1 MAKLHEEI
9 VVIKVS
15 TMLRDDVTATPV
27 ILTEEVIQNLEV
39 VVQELAGGKGN
50 TLVEIQVA

>member
-1 MAKLHEEI
+1 VAKLHEEV

-39 VVQELAGGKGN
+39 VVQELAGGNGN

>member
-1 MAKLHEEI
+1 VAKLHEEV

-15 TMLRDDVTATPV
+15 TMLRDDITATPV

-39 VVQELAGGKGN
+39 VVQELAGGNGN

>member
-1 MAKLHEEI
+1 MAKLHEEV
-9 VVIKVS
+9 VVIKIS

-27 ILTEEVIQNLEV
+27 ILTEEVVQNLEV
-39 VVQELAGGKGN
+39 VVQELVGGKGN

>member
-1 MAKLHEEI
+1 MAKLHEEV
-9 VVIKVS
+9 VVIKIS

-39 VVQELAGGKGN
+39 VVQELVGGKGN
-50 TLVEIQVA
+50 TLLEIQVA

>member
-15 TMLRDDVTATPV
+15 TMLRDDITATPV

-39 VVQELAGGKGN
+39 VVQELAGGNGN

>member
-1 MAKLHEEI
+1 MAKLHEE
-9 VVIKVS
+9 VLVIKVS
-15 TMLRDDVTATPV
+15 TMLRDDVTASPV

-39 VVQELAGGKGN
+39 VVQELAGGNGN

>member
-27 ILTEEVIQNLEV
+27 ILTDEVIQNLEV
-39 VVQELAGGKGN
+39 VIEELTGGKGN
-50 TLVEIQVA
+50 TLVEVQKA

>member
-1 MAKLHEEI
+1 VAKLHEEV

>member
-1 MAKLHEEI
+1 MAKLHEEV

-15 TMLRDDVTATPV
+15 TLLRDNVTATPV
-27 ILTEEVIQNLEV
+27 LLTDEVTQSIEA
-39 VVQELAGGKGN
+39 VVQELAGAD

>member
-1 MAKLHEEI
+1 MAKLHEEV

-15 TMLRDDVTATPV
+15 TMLRDDVTSTPV